1 MEKSAKIAIIS
12 GIAATVIIS
21 ALAVVVHLR
30 QSAIEGTEQ
39 GQETTSQKI
48 KEAVNAITN
57 PDTGQNKTENFEAN
71 ESAEQRASEGKQ
83 SQFPP

>member
-1 MEKSAKIAIIS
+1 LKKSAKVAIIS
-12 GIAATVIIS
+12 GIAAAVIIS

-30 QSAIEGTEQ
+30 QSAIEGTEH
-39 GQETTSQKI
+39 GQETLSQKI
-48 KEAVNAITN
+48 KEAVNAIAN
-57 PDTGQNKTENFEAN
+57 PNTGQNKTENSEAN